1 MQKIAQSFVKA
12 QKVKDKNQE
21 TVLLHQLSTVMGL
34 RPKKTNQNAALPM
47 PQRFI
52 SKLIFGATD
61 CWLWNGSRNRGDYGT
76 FPYQGESKAHR
87 VSYRLFKGSIPTG
100 MNVLHRCDVPSCVNP
115 DHLFLGTQKDNVLD
129 MVQKKRHRCVPKHG
143 EQNPMAKLTVDLVNK
158 IRSMAQDGIKQ
169 NLLAKEFAVSPMTI
183 SRIVNRESWNV

>member
-34 RPKKTNQNAALPM
+34 RPKKTNQNAVLPM

-61 CWLWNGSRNRGDYGT
+61 C
-76 FPYQGESKAHR
+76 
-87 VSYRLFKGSIPTG
+87 
-100 MNVLHRCDVPSCVNP
+100 
-115 DHLFLGTQKDNVLD
+115 
-129 MVQKKRHRCVPKHG
+129 
-143 EQNPMAKLTVDLVNK
+143 
-158 IRSMAQDGIKQ
+158 
-169 NLLAKEFAVSPMTI
+169 
-183 SRIVNRESWNV
+183 